1 MVNYNI
7 LVYSE
12 VILIKIVF
20 TWLFPTISS
29 AFEHINIIY
38 IMNNCN
44 KTHIKH
50 RVSVLYMI
58 KYMTIRKIYI
68 TSIIGNK
75 IRHAN

>member
-20 TWLFPTISS
+20 IWLFPTISS

-44 KTHIKH
+44 KTHIKR
-50 RVSVLYMI
+50 RVSILYI
-58 KYMTIRKIYI
+58 IEYMTIRKNYI
-68 TSIIGNK
+68 TSIISNK